1 MKKTVRGILAATL
14 AACVAL
20 SSACTLPS
28 QSVVIGTTNINL
40 PSDNIPA
47 SNNNNLVEKPVSDI
61 RHVSLPSNLR
71 AVFVSPEDD
80 FSEVD
85 AATMCDDVSS
95 LGMNA
100 VVIQSTYDGK
110 AYFDLDLDST
120 KRDAVSAAVEAA
132 HAANLRAYVTLDVNE
147 LINSVIEEGGGLRSG
162 FSAAAHKFVIKYGCE
177 GILVTNY
184 YTVDTPDMYAE
195 YLRSGSGIGYENWL
209 YETNRFVMRTI
220 SEVIRKTSNSAAV
233 GLMIE
238 DMWANSDSN
247 EEGSDTEDQI
257 QSLYDGHC
265 DTKAYIED
273 DYADFIIV
281 KAYGCTTDAALN
293 FETVVSWWSDLA
305 DKNDINLYVCHLNER
320 IGEYY
325 GWYEDQLLQQ
335 LTIMKELGGSISGSA
350 FNSLSSLKA
359 NPLSST
365 DTLKKFYADQIN
377 TNTLF
382 ETLKMTSPTKLDFVT
397 YDLSVKFMGTFDE
410 NFDVYFNGD
419 KIKLNEAG
427 NFYFEKDLKVGM
439 NYFTIEHKG
448 KKFNYSIERDVDVL
462 KSATELGDIT
472 VEGGTTLAFSA
483 IAYSGSKVYASVGSQ
498 TIELT
503 EKDRTEIIDANGSYA
518 EFVGS
523 YTVGAGKIGKKQ
535 DLGSVSYY
543 AVYSGID
550 ETMYAGNVTIA
561 ALPELIDK
569 DFDVVIIPDKE
580 QESLGT
586 GEVVGTMNPLYGED
600 KYVKYVRVINNGTD
614 VLDPRSTERIPNNPQ
629 YSQMPAG
636 TLDYY
641 KSSYDEFVVTESGKR
656 YRDEWVTTFDDTGL
670 GYNAL
675 TVNSIGDSGGR
686 SFINLSLDYKIS
698 FTVNTSQGFVQGY
711 EGPFGVTNFNAKYIY
726 ITFDNITSV
735 TKLPDFDNCSLF
747 SAGEWST
754 VVGDDGV
761 PKFRLTLT
769 LRQAGIYSGVE
780 SYYDSNGNLMLTFNI
795 PTATLAG
802 KTIVISPGHGMS
814 DSEYYDTG
822 AIGQVTEQEINLAV
836 CKKLEQ
842 VLKDRGATVY
852 RLPTES
858 VYYYRRD
865 RPIAAREYGADMFL
879 EIHANSA
886 ASKSAHGTEAYYYT
900 PWSYTLADK
909 VTRSLASY
917 LDSEYGDG
925 TQSLRGPK
933 YSYYGFTVEHGF
945 PSILLE
951 MGFVSNDEECLMMA
965 RSDVQSGMANAIADG
980 IYAYFA
986 RSNV

>member
-1 MKKTVRGILAATL
+1 MKKMVRGILAAGL
-14 AACVAL
+14 ALCVAL
-20 SSACTLPS
+20 SSACTMPG
-28 QSVVIGTTNINL
+28 QSVVIGTTNINI
-40 PSDNIPA
+40 PSDIIPA
-47 SNNNNLVEKPVSDI
+47 SNNLVEKPAAEV

-71 AVFVSPEDD
+71 AVFVSPETD
-80 FSEVD
+80 FSETD
-85 AATMCDDVSS
+85 AASMCDDVKS

-100 VVIQSTYDGK
+100 VVIQSTKEGK
-110 AYFDLDLDST
+110 AYFDLDLNST
-120 KRDAVSAAVEAA
+120 KPDAVSAAVEAA
-132 HAANLRAYVTLDVNE
+132 HAANLRAYVTLDANE
-147 LINSVIEEGGGLRSG
+147 LINIVIEESGGLRSG
-162 FSAAAHKFVIKYGCE
+162 FSAAAHKFAIKYGCE

-184 YTVDTPDMYAE
+184 YTVDTPEMYAE

-220 SEVIRKTSNSAAV
+220 SDVIRKTSNSTAV

-247 EEGSDTEDQI
+247 EEGSDTADQI

-265 DTKAYIED
+265 DTKGYIED

-281 KAYGCTTDAALN
+281 KAYGSTTDAALN

-305 DKNDINLYVCHLNER
+305 DKNDLNVYVCHLNER

-335 LTIMKELGGSISGSA
+335 LTVMKNLGGSISGSA
-350 FNSLSSLKA
+350 FNSLSSLMA

-382 ETLKMTSPTKLDFVT
+382 EQLKMTSPAQLDFVT

-410 NFDVYFNGD
+410 NFDVYFDGD
-419 KIKLNEAG
+419 KIKLNDVG
-427 NFYFEKDLKVGM
+427 NFFFEKDLEVGM

-448 KKFNYSIERDVDVL
+448 KKFNYSIERAVDVL
-462 KSATELGDIT
+462 KSAAELGNIT
-472 VEGGTTLAFSA
+472 VQGGTSLAFSA
-483 IAYSGSKVYASVGSQ
+483 VAYSGSKVYASVGSQ

-503 EKDRTEIIDANGSYA
+503 EKGTTELVDANGSYS
-518 EFVGS
+518 EFFGS
-523 YTVGAGKIGKKQ
+523 YTVGDGIIGKEQ
-535 DLGSVSYY
+535 NLGSVSYY

-561 ALPELIDK
+561 AKPALVDK
-569 DFDVVIIPDKE
+569 DFDVVMKD

-586 GEVVGTMNPLYGED
+586 GEVVGTMEPYIDDEEYIT
-600 KYVKYVRVINNGTD
+600 YVKVLENGTD
-614 VLDPRSTERIPNNPQ
+614 VLDPYSTERIPSNPQ

-636 TLDYY
+636 SLDYY
-641 KSSYDEFVVTESGKR
+641 DYSQGEFVYTLSGKR
-656 YRDEWVTTFDDTGL
+656 YRDEWVTTFSDTGL

-686 SFINLSLDYKIS
+686 SFINFTLDHKIS
-698 FTVNTSQGFVQGY
+698 FTVNTSQSFVQGY
-711 EGPFGVTNFNAKYIY
+711 EGPFGVNSFNAQKIY
-726 ITFDNITSV
+726 ITFDNVTSV
-735 TKLPDFDNCSLF
+735 TKLPDFDSCTLF

-754 VVGDDGV
+754 VIGDDGV

-769 LRQAGIYSGVE
+769 LAQAGIYSGVQ
-780 SYYDSNGNLMLTFNI
+780 SYYDSDGDLMLTFNI
-795 PTATLAG
+795 PTATLSD

-814 DSEYYDTG
+814 NSEYYDTG

-836 CKKLEQ
+836 CKKLEEI
-842 VLKDRGATVY
+842 LEDMGATVY

-865 RPIAAREYGADMFL
+865 RPKAAREYDADMFL
-879 EIHANSA
+879 EIHSNSA
-886 ASKSAHGTEAYYYT
+886 GNKSAHGTEAYYYT
-900 PWSYTLADK
+900 PWSQTLADK
-909 VTRSLASY
+909 VTRRLAACF
-917 LDSEYGDG
+917 DNEYGDG

-951 MGFVSNDEECLMMA
+951 MGFVSNDRECLMMA
-965 RSDVQSGMANAIADG
+965 RSDFQWDMAEAIAEG
-980 IYAYFA
+980 IEDYFA
-986 RSNV
+986 RSDL

>member
-1 MKKTVRGILAATL
+1 MKKTVRGILAAGL

-20 SSACTLPS
+20 SSACTLPG

-40 PSDNIPA
+40 PSDIVPV
-47 SNNNNLVEKPVSDI
+47 NNNNLVEKPITEV

-71 AVFVSPEDD
+71 AVFVSPETD
-80 FSEVD
+80 FSETD
-85 AATMCDDVSS
+85 AVSMCDDVKS

-100 VVIQSTYDGK
+100 VVIQSTHEGE
-110 AYFDLDLDST
+110 AYFDLDLNSE
-120 KRDAVSAAVEAA
+120 KRDAVSAAVDAA

-147 LINSVIEEGGGLRSG
+147 LINTVIEEGGGLRSG

-184 YTVDTPDMYAE
+184 YTVDTPEMYAE

-220 SEVIRKTSNSAAV
+220 SDVIRKTSNSTAV

-247 EEGSDTEDQI
+247 EEGSDTADQI

-265 DTKAYIED
+265 DTKGYIED

-281 KAYGCTTDAALN
+281 KAYGSTTDANLN

-305 DKNDINLYVCHLNER
+305 DKNNLSVYVCHLNER

-325 GWYEDQLLQQ
+325 GWNEDQLLQQ
-335 LTIMKELGGSISGSA
+335 LTIMKNLGGSLSGSA
-350 FNSLSSLKA
+350 FNSLSSLLA

-365 DTLKKFYADQIN
+365 DTLKKFYADEIN

-382 ETLKMTSPTKLDFVT
+382 ETLKMTSPTQLDFVT
-397 YDLSVKFMGTFDE
+397 YDFSVKFMGTFDE
-410 NFDVYFNGD
+410 NFDVYFNGE
-419 KIKLNEAG
+419 KIKLNSAG
-427 NFYFEKDLKVGM
+427 NFFFEEDLDVGM

-448 KKFNYSIERDVDVL
+448 KKFNYSIERAVDVL

-472 VEGGTTLAFSA
+472 VQGGTTLAFSA
-483 IAYSGSKVYASVGSQ
+483 VAYSGAKVYASVGDQ

-503 EKDRTEIIDANGSYA
+503 EKGTTELVDANGSYS
-518 EFVGS
+518 EFFGS
-523 YTVGAGKIGKKQ
+523 YTVGDGIIGKAQ
-535 DLGSVSYY
+535 NLGAVSYY

-561 ALPELIDK
+561 AKPALVDK
-569 DFDVVIIPDKE
+569 DFDVVMKD

-586 GEVVGTMNPLYGED
+586 GEVVGTMEPYIDDDE
-600 KYVKYVRVINNGTD
+600 YVTYVRVIDNGTD
-614 VLDPRSTERIPNNPQ
+614 VLDPYSTERIPSNPQ

-641 KSSYDEFVVTESGKR
+641 DYSQGEFVYTMSGKR
-656 YRDEWVTTFDDTGL
+656 YRDEWVTTFSDTGL

-675 TVNSIGDSGGR
+675 MVNSIGDSGGR
-686 SFINLSLDYKIS
+686 SFIELSLDHKTS
-698 FTVNTSQGFVQGY
+698 FTVNTSQSFVQGY
-711 EGPFGVTNFNAKYIY
+711 EGPFGVNSFNAKYIY
-726 ITFDNITSV
+726 ITFDNVTSV
-735 TKLPDFDNCSLF
+735 TKLPDFDSCTLF

-754 VVGDDGV
+754 VIGDDGV

-769 LRQAGIYSGVE
+769 LTQAGIYSGVE
-780 SYYDSNGNLMLTFNI
+780 SYYDSYGNLMLTFNI
-795 PTATLAG
+795 PTATLVG

-814 DSEYYDTG
+814 NSEYYDTG

-842 VLKDRGATVY
+842 VLEEMGATVY

-879 EIHANSA
+879 EIHSNSA
-886 ASKSAHGTEAYYYT
+886 SSKTAHGTEAYYYT

-909 VTRSLASY
+909 VTRNLAAC
-917 LDSEYGDG
+917 LDNEYGDG
-925 TQSLRGPK
+925 TKSLRGPK

-951 MGFVSNDEECLMMA
+951 MGFVSNDRECLMMA
-965 RSDVQSGMANAIADG
+965 DSDFQWDMAEAIAEGIYEYFERSDL
-980 IYAYFA
+980 
-986 RSNV
+986 